1 MDQIIRMVAEKV
13 GISPEMARAV
23 VTKILGFLKTRL
35 PESATSQLNAALGG
49 TLDSVPPTSDDL
61 VDEVGQTGLP
71 VDKVP
76 GTLEAVIEGIK
87 DKLPEGIRDD
97 VVKALTPGG
106 GLLSKISGWLTGN
119 KT

>member
-1 MDQIIRMVAEKV
+1 MLAEKV
-13 GISPEMARAV
+13 GISPEMAKAV
-23 VTKILGFLKTRL
+23 VTKILGFLKTKL
-35 PESATSQLNAALGG
+35 PESATSQLNSALGG
-49 TLDSVPPTSDDL
+49 KLDSIPATTGDL

-71 VDKVP
+71 IDKVP
-76 GTLEAVIEGIK
+76 GTLEAVVEGFK

-97 VVKALTPGG
+97 VIKALSPEG